1 MKPSSVLTTHG
12 FCPSPSPYFGGTFF
26 FSANIRG
33 EFATLNILMED
44 FTRANEPTIR
54 THDNLRGTWHISVI
68 KNPFYPKKNRI
79 CLNIQCS
86 YLYQPIHE
94 IWLTKVPQH
103 TPTFSLYHLPFCF
116 IFFFFFFS
124 FHVFGVK
131 RAGFNT
137 PGRHCFLNFLDS
149 FNCSRIFLVLEM
161 YCKKAT
167 FSAFLWTCSWIL
179 NFWQTCHKDSEK
191 SGKS

>member
-68 KNPFYPKKNRI
+68 KTPFYPKKI
-79 CLNIQCS
+79 GSVWIFS
-86 YLYQPIHE
+86 A
-94 IWLTKVPQH
+94 LTCINQYMKYDWPKYPNTHQLFHFTIYPSVS
-103 TPTFSLYHLPFCF
+103 F
-116 IFFFFFFS
+116 FFFFFFS

-149 FNCSRIFLVLEM
+149 FNCSRIFWCLKCIAKKQLFQPFYELVLE
-161 YCKKAT
+161 
-167 FSAFLWTCSWIL
+167 F
-179 NFWQTCHKDSEK
+179 
-191 SGKS
+191 

>member
-1 MKPSSVLTTHG
+1 MVSAPLPLPILGEPFFLCKYKRGV
-12 FCPSPSPYFGGTFF
+12 CYFEYFNGRFYKGK
-26 FSANIRG
+26 
-33 EFATLNILMED
+33 
-44 FTRANEPTIR
+44 PTIR

>member
-68 KNPFYPKKNRI
+68 KTPFYPKKNRI

-116 IFFFFFFS
+116 IFFFFFFLFMFLELKGLVS
-124 FHVFGVK
+124 ILLVVTVSWISWILLIVLEFFGAWNVLQK
-131 RAGFNT
+131 S
-137 PGRHCFLNFLDS
+137 NFFSL
-149 FNCSRIFLVLEM
+149 FMKELVLE
-161 YCKKAT
+161 
-167 FSAFLWTCSWIL
+167 F
-179 NFWQTCHKDSEK
+179 
-191 SGKS
+191 